1 MLRVTRGRKTSVI
14 IDQSLSH
21 TNSRLFSL
29 VKEFHHSPGHF
40 RKTVLFPSVLPRA
53 NRKKSPLAVLSPML
67 KHSWTFKRED
77 ALLGLIKCLTSCC
90 RCEIMRR
97 RPRTR
102 ETVCKCQLFLL
113 LIRVPFIWCSSNI
126 PLKAFIPSLTLPS
139 LFPKDDIV

>member
-1 MLRVTRGRKTSVI
+1 MLRVTWGRKTSVI

-21 TNSRLFSL
+21 TNSPLFSL
-29 VKEFHHSPGHF
+29 VKRVSPLSWSSQEN
-40 RKTVLFPSVLPRA
+40 TVLFPSVLPRA

-90 RCEIMRR
+90 RCEIMRK

-102 ETVCKCQLFLL
+102 ETVCKCQL
-113 LIRVPFIWCSSNI
+113 CCCC
-126 PLKAFIPSLTLPS
+126 
-139 LFPKDDIV
+139 